1 MNEIRTVAKVFLLIL
16 LGSLFL
22 PEGAAWFTALID
34 KYSNSVGAF
43 VMLALLLLVL
53 DEDNILGEGSKGITK
68 EYVSESGKKRTAK
81 KIREEHIV

>member
-1 MNEIRTVAKVFLLIL
+1 MKELRIVAKVFLLVL

-22 PEGAAWFTALID
+22 PDGVAWFTDLID

-43 VMLALLLLVL
+43 VILALLLLVL